1 MERNTFDDEETFKL
15 MQMQEYIAKNE
26 RIEIDIVDDQKIA
39 VLHREESGCR
49 PNECLFPNCQ
59 CTDAPTRVGTPGD
72 INHQINFVRGM
83 REVLQANK
91 DAQVVMDAQHVAML
105 LAVEE
110 TLLAARLIQKALR
123 A

>member
-1 MERNTFDDEETFKL
+1 MEDPLFYDRDTARLAEVQGLLTTRLNL
-15 MQMQEYIAKNE
+15 LQQ
-26 RIEIDIVDDQKIA
+26 QP
-39 VLHREESGCR
+39 ESGCR

-123 A
+123 S